1 MWCYLTNL
9 RISLTKI
16 AVALFGTRSHYAPP
30 HVAHGAKVRVL
41 RGVNKCPP
49 REAMSDA
56 VLRRV
61 LRKKPRDTR
70 SGEPWVRGNAA
81 AMRQL
86 SLTAA
91 LLAVALVLRVEP
103 ARADLD
109 WHALGEEAATLLSD
123 LIRVDTTNPP
133 GGETAAANLLARKFR
148 AEGIETEV
156 MESAPGRGNLYA
168 RLPGQGGARPLILL
182 SHLDVVPADP
192 RDWRIAPF
200 GGIRERGHIY
210 GRGALDAKGL
220 SVIQAMAV
228 IALKRSHRPP
238 GRDVIVLATAD
249 EETGGAA
256 GAGWLVH
263 HRRELLGNAEYL
275 LTEGDH
281 IHLRGGRKIV
291 QVSVAEKTPCWLK
304 LVAHGESGHGS
315 TPPRF
320 TAVTRLIR
328 ALNKIRRYRTP
339 ISLVPA
345 VESYFAAFAPLE
357 KEPLRGALTHL
368 HDALEEPQFLA
379 DFTRNPRQ
387 NALIRDTITPT
398 VLQGSSKTNVIP
410 AEASAQLDCRLLP
423 GEDPAAFIAQL
434 RSVIGDDAVAVET
447 LLSFPASSSDPSSPL
462 ITAVRQLAAA
472 DLGGAPVVP
481 SVIPGFTD
489 SHYFREQGVAS
500 YGFIP
505 FVLTEEEEK
514 TVHGSNERVSIQ
526 NLENGVRRLV
536 MLLHTLPSAAPR

>member
-1 MWCYLTNL
+1 M
-9 RISLTKI
+9 TKI

-61 LRKKPRDTR
+61 LGKKPRDTR
-70 SGEPWVRGNAA
+70 SGEPWVCGNAA

-291 QVSVAEKTPCWLK
+291 QVSVAEKTPCWVK

-387 NALIRDTITPT
+387 NALIRDTITPSGRAVDGRQISRFHCPASQRDRRRRRRRRDT
-398 VLQGSSKTNVIP
+398 SLLSGFILRPELPSHHGGPPAGGSRPRWCAGGPECHSGIHRQP
-410 AEASAQLDCRLLP
+410 LLP
-423 GEDPAAFIAQL
+423 RARSRQLRLHPVRSHRGGGEDGPRQQRAGL
-434 RSVIGDDAVAVET
+434 RSKPGKRR
-447 LLSFPASSSDPSSPL
+447 S
-462 ITAVRQLAAA
+462 
-472 DLGGAPVVP
+472 AP
-481 SVIPGFTD
+481 G
-489 SHYFREQGVAS
+489 HVAS
-500 YGFIP
+500 HAAVCGAEVSS
-505 FVLTEEEEK
+505 FVLT
-514 TVHGSNERVSIQ
+514 SCNSPRP
-526 NLENGVRRLV
+526 
-536 MLLHTLPSAAPR
+536 LL

>member
-1 MWCYLTNL
+1 MLHVSGTGTRPAPESRLDSVDRLSVENLWTPRWCARCGANGGRGYPPRPWSAPMWCYLTNL

-156 MESAPGRGNLYA
+156 VESAPGRGNLYA

-304 LVAHGESGHGS
+304 LVAHGE
-315 TPPRF
+315 
-320 TAVTRLIR
+320 
-328 ALNKIRRYRTP
+328 
-339 ISLVPA
+339 
-345 VESYFAAFAPLE
+345 
-357 KEPLRGALTHL
+357 
-368 HDALEEPQFLA
+368 
-379 DFTRNPRQ
+379 
-387 NALIRDTITPT
+387 
-398 VLQGSSKTNVIP
+398 
-410 AEASAQLDCRLLP
+410 
-423 GEDPAAFIAQL
+423 DPAAFIAQL

-462 ITAVRQLAAA
+462 IAAVRQLAAA
-472 DLGGAPVVP
+472 DLGGAPVIP

-514 TVHGSNERVSIQ
+514 TVHGSNERVSVQ

-536 MLLHTLPSAAPR
+536 MLLRTLPSAAPR

>member
-1 MWCYLTNL
+1 MT
-9 RISLTKI
+9 
-16 AVALFGTRSHYAPP
+16 ARSPVKEHPRRPP
-30 HVAHGAKVRVL
+30 LAAHAAKARFL
-41 RGVNKCPP
+41 RGVNKCLP
-49 REAMSDA
+49 REAFSHA
-56 VLRRV
+56 ALRGARCE
-61 LRKKPRDTR
+61 KPRISR
-70 SGEPWVRGNAA
+70 LRAGGRCANPA
-81 AMRQL
+81 AMRQFW
-86 SLTAA
+86 STFV
-91 LLAVALVLRVEP
+91 LLIAVLGRVEP
-103 ARADLD
+103 AHADLD
-109 WHALGEEAATLLSD
+109 WHELGEETAILLSD

-133 GGETAAANLLARKFR
+133 GGETAAANLLARKLR

-156 MESAPGRGNLYA
+156 VESAPGRGSLYA
-168 RLPGQGGARPLILL
+168 RLPGAGSARPLILL

-192 RDWRIAPF
+192 RDWRVPPF
-200 GGIRERGHIY
+200 AGSRERGHIY

-220 SVIQAMAV
+220 AAVQAMAV
-228 IALKRSHRPP
+228 IAVKRSHRTLP
-238 GRDVIVLATAD
+238 RDIIILATAD
-249 EETGGAA
+249 EETGGSA

-263 HRRELLGNAEYL
+263 HRRELLGDAEYL

-281 IHLRGGRKIV
+281 IHLRGGQKIV

-304 LVAHGESGHGS
+304 LVAHGEAGHGS

-320 TAVTRLIR
+320 TAVTRLVR
-328 ALNKIRRYRTP
+328 ALNKIRRYEPP

-345 VESYFAAFAPLE
+345 VESYFAALAPLE
-357 KEPLRGALTHL
+357 KEPLRGELIHMR
-368 HDALEEPQFLA
+368 DALEEPQFLA

-398 VLQGSSKTNVIP
+398 VLQGSLKTNVIP

-423 GEDPAAFIAQL
+423 GESPSAFIAQL
-434 RSVIGDDAVAVET
+434 RSVIGDDAISVET
-447 LLSFPASSSDPSSPL
+447 VLSFPASSSDPSSSL
-462 ITAVRQLAAA
+462 ITAIRQLSLA
-472 DLGGAPVVP
+472 DLGGAPVIP

-536 MLLHTLPSAAPR
+536 ILLRMVPPAAPK